1 MSSRAPLLAVL
12 IVLSFFAGI
21 TGVQLAY
28 TLAYVLLLLLVVA
41 WVWSRILAR
50 RLEVHRESPEGAHM
64 VGEAFTER
72 FTLRNRSFLTLPYC
86 EVHDRTRIP
95 GYAPGR
101 ACALNPGGAVAWT
114 ARGVF
119 TQRGKLAFG
128 PLEIRLGDPFGL
140 FPKRV
145 RVAERGTVTVYPAIH
160 QVDAVLR
167 PVWTGGSF
175 GDVAHGRGLDVPPD
189 ISSVRDHSPDDGL
202 SRIHWPSTARAGRL
216 ISRLYESQQSSD
228 VMVIL
233 DLGRGIHFGEAP
245 EFDARIRRIAVGLDL
260 PRGSR
265 PGAGGGIGHQR
276 PAGHRHRA
284 WSRRDPAAPDPRVP
298 RHRAGLG
305 ESRDRGHHRRARAGL
320 AGSGRAHRGDQR
332 SRARLG
338 GGPGR
343 GGSPRPA
350 APRRHGRSDQLR
362 GLGTGDARRARLAAG
377 PRLVDRA
384 TGRRPLDLPALPRRG
399 HVSEPGGGE
408 LRAR

>member
-12 IVLSFFAGI
+12 VVLSFFAGI

-41 WVWSRILAR
+41 WVWSQILAR
-50 RLEVHRESPEGAHM
+50 RLEVHRQTPEGAHM

-72 FTLRNRSFLTLPYC
+72 FTLRNRSVLTLPYC
-86 EVHDRTRIP
+86 EVHDRTRMP
-95 GYAPGR
+95 GYTPGR

-140 FPKRV
+140 FPKTV
-145 RVAERGTVTVYPAIH
+145 RVAEGGSVTVYPAIH

-167 PVWTGGSF
+167 PIWTGGSF
-175 GDVAHGRGLDVPPD
+175 GDVPHGRGLDVPPD

-233 DLGRGIHFGEAP
+233 DLSRGIHFGEAP
-245 EFDARIRRIAVGLDL
+245 ESTLEYAVSLTASICHAALARGQAVGLVTND
-260 PRGSR
+260 
-265 PGAGGGIGHQR
+265 
-276 PAGHRHRA
+276 
-284 WSRRDPAAPDPRVP
+284 
-298 RHRAGLG
+298 
-305 ESRDRGHHRRARAGL
+305 
-320 AGSGRAHRGDQR
+320 
-332 SRARLG
+332 RLG
-338 GGPGR
+338 TAIGPGR
-343 GGSPRPA
+343 GDTQRLRILEFLATAQDSGRRGIA
-350 APRRHGRSDQLR
+350 ATIAAHGRGWQGRGGLIVVTSDREPDWVEALVEVGAR
-362 GLGTGDARRARLAAG
+362 GQRHLAVLVDPTSFGASGPPMRVGAAWRLALDWWIVRRGDALSATRRSRAAG
-377 PRLVDRA
+377 M
-384 TGRRPLDLPALPRRG
+384 
-399 HVSEPGGGE
+399 
-408 LRAR
+408 